1 MESQTPLLSSLP
13 LTTSVTVEVTNTNN
27 TDNTNNGY
35 NIVNV
40 GAADIADNSQPQND
54 KIKQLN
60 SMGFY
65 DNTYNQ
71 QLLDLF
77 NNDVEK
83 VINFLVSGQ

>member
-1 MESQTPLLSSLP
+1 M
-13 LTTSVTVEVTNTNN
+13 
-27 TDNTNNGY
+27 
-35 NIVNV
+35 
-40 GAADIADNSQPQND
+40 DIADNSQPQND

-65 DNTYNQ
+65 DNSYNQ
-71 QLLDLF
+71 QLLGLF